1 MIDLVVFSS
10 TSRLWLLLPLIIC
23 ISLVYAGTHH
33 EQLGLI
39 VRRAWRT
46 FKWITGFML
55 LAFGILY
62 LIQYLV

>member
-23 ISLVYAGTHH
+23 ISFVYAGTHH

-39 VRRAWRT
+39 IRRAVRT
-46 FKWITGFML
+46 FIWITGFML

-62 LIQYLV
+62 FIQHLV